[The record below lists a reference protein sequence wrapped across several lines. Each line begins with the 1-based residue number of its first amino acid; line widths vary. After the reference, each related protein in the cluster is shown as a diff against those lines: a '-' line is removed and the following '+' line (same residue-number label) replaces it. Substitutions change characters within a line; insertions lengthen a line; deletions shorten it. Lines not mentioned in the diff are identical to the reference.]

1 MQDYATKTHRNE
13 LTTICVDVG

>member
-1 MQDYATKTHRNE
+1 MQDYATKTHRNK